1 MISVRLCIYHFKR
14 KYWLIPCFAAI
25 YFILIFLQ
33 AHPEFSFYHQTAEE
47 FPSLLVALLSAL
59 ILTSDTENE
68 FAKCY
73 GVPFTRLG
81 FAQFLPHFVYPL
93 AISLAAVPLYWNLFT
108 AGALHDYPLP
118 IPEYKVLFFS
128 LFVTFF
134 LVSAFTLFVRVA
146 IRNMYVT
153 FFAFLI
159 AFSPFYTLHN
169 NLLLKKVPITM
180 AKYDIWITGL
190 LYSENY
196 ALTAEM
202 WLTNRLAFLGIA
214 VLFFVGSLV
223 LLRQKN
229 YENIR

>member
-1 MISVRLCIYHFKR
+1 MRLYAYHAYR
-14 KYWLIPCFAAI
+14 KLWIFPAVGAMYVL
-25 YFILIFLQ
+25 LIFLQ
-33 AHPEFSFYHQTAEE
+33 GHDSFGFWHQTAEQ

-81 FAQFLPHFVYPL
+81 FAQFLPHLVYPL
-93 AISLAAVPLYWNLFT
+93 LISLAAVPLYWVLWK
-108 AGALHDYPLP
+108 AGALHEYSLPMPDYMT
-118 IPEYKVLFFS
+118 LFFS

-159 AFSPFYTLHN
+159 AFSPCYNLHN
-169 NLLLKKVPITM
+169 NLLLKKLPITM

-190 LYSENY
+190 LYSEKY
-196 ALTAEM
+196 ALTDEM
-202 WLTNRLAFLGIA
+202 WLTNRFSFLALA
-214 VLFFVGSLV
+214 VVFTVAAYLV
-223 LLRQKN
+223 LRQRN